1 MCIYHIT
8 PLYMRQGDEFRV
20 VGESLPYARYFS
32 FQTTFLAHE
41 HSDGTLRDVDVVP
54 ENGPNVYRDL
64 DAAVKG
70 QKQGKASLPQDAWRR
85 RQSVSPPVSAV
96 GMARR

>member
-1 MCIYHIT
+1 MCTYHIT
-8 PLYMRQGDEFRV
+8 WLHIRQGDVFRV

-32 FQTTFLAHE
+32 FQTTFFAHE

-64 DAAVKG
+64 GAAVKG
-70 QKQGKASLPQDAWRR
+70 QKQGKVCLPQDGGACI
-85 RQSVSPPVSAV
+85 
-96 GMARR
+96 